1 MKVAA
6 FQMDLMP
13 MNSSRK
19 DLRFPKT
26 VIEPIRHVLENSDL
40 GIGFD
45 DVLHHLR
52 ITRAQY
58 DEATYTVDGDTFL
71 SLHHWMKARTLKQIK
86 LKQWLEY
93 YSATSIGFAGLAA
106 LSAFTGRDA
115 LTVAIR
121 YMPLFVPAIKAELVE
136 GPVTSRLELEM
147 VADMEKMNRFLL
159 ELTVG
164 IVNTIS
170 RETMPEGIPRTVHFR
185 HDAGLDA
192 TGKSRL
198 EEYREAF
205 DCEVVFNS
213 SFNGFIS
220 QSRYLDMKTRR
231 PNEVT
236 HLMANSILDTEVQ
249 ARMASQS
256 FASFVGSELMQMANE
271 GRFPSLEEFADMI
284 HVSPRTLNRKLANE
298 QTSFKQLTNE
308 AWFRLARE
316 LLANKKLPIAQVA
329 SRSGFTCRN
338 AFSRAFKT
346 MAGETPLQ
354 WREANGDGKKV

>member
-1 MKVAA
+1 MH
-6 FQMDLMP
+6 
-13 MNSSRK
+13 SSRK
-19 DLRFPKT
+19 ELRFPKT
-26 VIEPIRHVLENSDL
+26 IIEPIRHVLESSEL

-45 DVLHHLR
+45 DVLDQLR
-52 ITRAQY
+52 VTREQY
-58 DEATYTVDGDTFL
+58 DEVSFTVDGDTFL
-71 SLHHWMKARTLKQIK
+71 ALHYWLKARTLKRIR

-93 YSATSIGFAGLAA
+93 YSATSIGFAGLAV
-106 LSAFTGRDA
+106 LSAFSGREA

-121 YMPLFVPAIKAELVE
+121 YMPLIVPSLKAELIE

-147 VADMEKMNRFLL
+147 VADMGKMNRFLL

-164 IVNTIS
+164 IVNSIS

-185 HDAGLDA
+185 HDAGVDPS
-192 TGKSRL
+192 GQSRL

-205 DCEVVFNS
+205 NCDVVFNS
-213 SFNGFIS
+213 TFNGFFS
-220 QSRYLDMKTRR
+220 ESKYLDMKTRR
-231 PNEVT
+231 PNKAT

-256 FASFVGSELMQMANE
+256 FASFVGGELMQLAND

-284 HVSPRTLNRKLANE
+284 HVSPRTLNRKLARE
-298 QTSFKQLTNE
+298 EAAFKQLTNE

-316 LLANKKLPIAQVA
+316 LLANKKLPITQVA

-338 AFSRAFKT
+338 AFSRAFKA

-354 WREANGDGKKV
+354 WREAHGDGKGTASSMVPK